1 MVIDNDGWHIVL
13 VLATKETN
21 CLYIPAYE
29 IQYIY
34 IYASML
40 NANCTSVS
48 LSFDCQLF
56 NYYNLKNGGLE
67 VEHDL

>member
-1 MVIDNDGWHIVL
+1 
-13 VLATKETN
+13 
-21 CLYIPAYE
+21 
-29 IQYIY
+29 
-34 IYASML
+34 ML

-67 VEHDL
+67 VEHDLWMSPDPRAWEIQVRPEAV